1 MENRFSPVRRKELR
15 KFGVARPEIS
25 RYLGFVNVVLLTMA
39 VFFITV
45 LAMAT
50 GVILTS
56 GKKQLQGSCG
66 GPAFNAACCMT
77 CPDKDGCDDEKI
89 SNQTDEKL
97 VEIGGSNSSC

>member
-1 MENRFSPVRRKELR
+1 M
-15 KFGVARPEIS
+15 
-25 RYLGFVNVVLLTMA
+25 NVVLLTMA

-50 GVILTS
+50 GVILTR

-66 GPAFNAACCMT
+66 GPAFNSACCMT
-77 CPDKDGCDDEKI
+77 CPDKDVCDDEKVL
-89 SNQTDEKL
+89 NHTEDTL